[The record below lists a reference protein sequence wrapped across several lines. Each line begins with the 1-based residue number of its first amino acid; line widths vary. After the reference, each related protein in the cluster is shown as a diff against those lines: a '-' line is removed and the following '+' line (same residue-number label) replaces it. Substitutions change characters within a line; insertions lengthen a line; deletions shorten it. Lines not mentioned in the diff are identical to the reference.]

1 MTDQDHFLGR
11 VTRCSTRGFVGAIR
25 ALNPEAPVFGSLC
38 KAEAQMGASQVIGA
52 VYDISISDD
61 SFVRLMASL
70 PEAGAEHITDQSTN
84 RQVPIEISALAI
96 GYADEDQFHYS
107 LPPQPPLSMAPI
119 IPLSDEEVIRFTDDL
134 SFIQLI
140 LSAQELAVDDL
151 LTSTLRI
158 ATRLRPEGD
167 RATFQRRAGEACART
182 LGGDI
187 PRLENILQQLEVAAL

>member
-1 MTDQDHFLGR
+1 MTDQEHFLGR

-25 ALNPEAPVFGSLC
+25 TLNPEAPVFGSLC
-38 KAEAQMGASQVIGA
+38 KAEAQQGASHVIGA

-61 SFVRLMASL
+61 SFARLMASL
-70 PEAGAEHITDQSTN
+70 PDSGAEHVTDQSVN

-96 GYADEDQFHYS
+96 GYADMAGFHYS

-119 IPLSDEEVIRFTDDL
+119 IPLSDDEVVQFTDDL
-134 SFIQLI
+134 SFIQPI

-158 ATRLRPEGD
+158 ATLLRPEVD
-167 RATFQRRAGEACART
+167 RATYQRRAGEACARM
-182 LGGDI
+182 LGDDI
-187 PRLENILQQLEVAAL
+187 PRLENLLQQLEGATV